1 MTTDPEIIK
10 DLLPLYR
17 SGLASPASRQAVEA
31 WLADHAPQA
40 MDDENGG
47 GDSDSAALRALDEA
61 RRRARL
67 VRWLFGLAL
76 GFTMLCF
83 STSIRLHGGVPVSAH
98 LVAFDMPWLFA
109 PVAVAAIL
117 CWILYFR
124 FRRRL
129 S

>member
-17 SGLASPASRQAVEA
+17 SGLASPASRRAVEA
-31 WLADHAPQA
+31 WLADHAPEA
-40 MDDENGG
+40 LDDENIG
-47 GDSDSAALRALDEA
+47 GDADSAALRALDEA

-67 VRWLFGLAL
+67 LRWLFGLAL

-83 STSIRLHGGVPVSAH
+83 STTIRLHGGIPVSAR

-109 PVAVAAIL
+109 PLIAAAIL
-117 CWILYFR
+117 CWTLYFL

-129 S
+129 R